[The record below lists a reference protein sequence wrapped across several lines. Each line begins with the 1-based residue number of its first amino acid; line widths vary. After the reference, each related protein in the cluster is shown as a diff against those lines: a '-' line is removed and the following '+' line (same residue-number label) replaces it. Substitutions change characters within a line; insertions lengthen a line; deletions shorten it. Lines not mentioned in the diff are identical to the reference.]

1 MKLKEAEIRK
11 ITLDVIERLGEKAS
25 SAEVKRTVKEIV
37 KNIEAG
43 QPVVKPSDSSTGR
56 IILTSFGTNQP
67 GVISSI
73 TRTFSSSDCDIQD
86 ISQKIMG
93 DFYTLVMIVDITNS
107 PKDLR
112 EIQEDLNKIQCDN
125 NIKIYLQHEDL
136 FRFMHRI

>member
-1 MKLKEAEIRK
+1 MKLKESEIRK
-11 ITLDVIERLGEKAS
+11 ITLAAIDELGEKATPS
-25 SAEVKRTVKEIV
+25 EVKKAVKKSVER
-37 KNIEAG
+37 IESG
-43 QPVVKPSDSSTGR
+43 EQSLRPSDASTGR

-67 GVISSI
+67 GVISAI
-73 TRTFSSSDCDIQD
+73 TKTFSSSDCDIQD

-107 PKDLR
+107 PKDLK
-112 EIQEDLNKIQCDN
+112 EIQEDLSKIQCDN